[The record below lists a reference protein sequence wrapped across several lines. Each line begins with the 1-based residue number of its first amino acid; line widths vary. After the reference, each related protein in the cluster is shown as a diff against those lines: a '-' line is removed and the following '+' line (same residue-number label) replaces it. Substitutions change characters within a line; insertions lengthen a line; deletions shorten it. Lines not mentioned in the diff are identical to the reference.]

1 MYLNPPKLDEIR
13 KMAGINPAK
22 YTTYY
27 NLAGPEKHCAV
38 GRIDRKDVFTVKMAE
53 GEYKT
58 LLQETKTDR
67 EAYCSLY
74 KIHEEG

>member
-1 MYLNPPKLDEIR
+1 MLNPSKLDEIR
-13 KMAGINPAK
+13 KLAGIQAAK

-27 NLAGPEKHCAV
+27 NLGGPDKHCAV
-38 GRIDRKDVFTVKMAE
+38 GRIDHKDVVTVKMAE

-58 LLQETKTDR
+58 LLQENRNER

-74 KIHEEG
+74 KIYEEL

>member
-1 MYLNPPKLDEIR
+1 MRKL
-13 KMAGINPAK
+13 AGIKTAQ

-38 GRIDRKDVFTVKMAE
+38 GRIDHKDVFTVKMAE

-58 LLQETKTDR
+58 LLQENRSER
-67 EAYCSLY
+67 EAYSALY
-74 KIHEEG
+74 KIHEEK